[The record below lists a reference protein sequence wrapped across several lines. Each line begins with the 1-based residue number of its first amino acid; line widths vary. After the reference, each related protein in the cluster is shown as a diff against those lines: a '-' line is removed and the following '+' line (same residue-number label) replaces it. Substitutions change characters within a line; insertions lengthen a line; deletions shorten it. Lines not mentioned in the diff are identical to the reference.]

1 MRKPHL
7 TRELRF
13 ALFLLVHLS
22 ILEYAKTWTELA
34 VCLKAVLSHWW
45 VHYIIR
51 VVYSVYFRM
60 HDFAFI
66 SKLQEFVVLQTW
78 TKNCAIQYC
87 CVLCWCGMTW
97 WWNWKSW
104 FFSSWSS
111 VSKMYV
117 FVHFV
122 CNFRFEPVLDEYTMQ
137 VISFSYV

>member
-1 MRKPHL
+1 ML
-7 TRELRF
+7 CF
-13 ALFLLVHLS
+13 CWFIFWFYYMLS
-22 ILEYAKTWTELA
+22 TETWAEIAK
-34 VCLKAVLSHWW
+34 CLKAVLSHWW

-51 VVYSVYFRM
+51 FVYSMYLRM

-66 SKLQEFVVLQTW
+66 SKLQEFVVLHTW

-104 FFSSWSS
+104 FFSSLSY

-117 FVHFV
+117 FIHFV
-122 CNFRFEPVLDEYTMQ
+122 PNFRFEPVFGWICYAGNQFLLCVNEVHST
-137 VISFSYV
+137 S